1 MLENISDK
9 LVDAL
14 AEVSKKLDDVRAI
27 LDKALTNRESFIDD
41 KSSDILEL
49 QLKVLLC
56 TRHNQDLLDV
66 TLGVHKIKSKE
77 TIIPRSEWRNVF
89 LGGDSERAAEMMVEY
104 VSDRTFGM
112 VIAKRV
118 LAHYAMQPF

>member
-77 TIIPRSEWRNVF
+77 NTKPRSEWRNVF

-104 VSDRTFGM
+104 VGDRTFGM